1 MAIYQPSNVIPS
13 SFAGINEQTVDANK
27 EIRISWQV
35 NGNSP
40 MTGFRIKIYNNE
52 TTTTTPVKDTGILQP
67 SNLPFYGVDN
77 KGNPQQ
83 YIYEPKDTNN
93 VSVKWSAWGL

>member
-40 MTGFRIKIYNNE
+40 MTGFRIKIYNSHKIYAYEVGWLN
-52 TTTTTPVKDTGILQP
+52 GIEVLIFLYC
-67 SNLPFYGVDN
+67 S
-77 KGNPQQ
+77 
-83 YIYEPKDTNN
+83 E
-93 VSVKWSAWGL
+93 